1 MFLLFSDML
10 SAASFSVS
18 AVIHLCAPRLLQHSS
33 WRWHHPSLSWMAE
46 GSEVS
51 LTFRL
56 AESNRQLL
64 EGLGVCVRV
73 RACVCACVCERD
85 ASGVCSPLTA
95 FNSCNITNDT
105 NLCSKLFVTAGY
117 LSVLLQARWNE
128 LAWRQTDASWP
139 RLSGAK
145 TRGRWLASARA
156 LCGRRSSMWDEGL
169 TGDRDKR
176 KPAWLALYPKLA
188 DTDELIASGHV
199 ATRVKTDVRTV
210 LPVHKG
216 KKHQPKVSRRWG

>member
-33 WRWHHPSLSWMAE
+33 WRWHHPSLSWMAK
-46 GSEVS
+46 GSELDIPPCREQQAAPGGTGTV
-51 LTFRL
+51 F
-56 AESNRQLL
+56 
-64 EGLGVCVRV
+64 VCVHE
-73 RACVCACVCERD
+73 CAHVCERD

-117 LSVLLQARWNE
+117 LTILLQARWNE

-145 TRGRWLASARA
+145 TQGGWPASARA
-156 LCGRRSSMWDEGL
+156 LCGRRSSTWDEGL
-169 TGDRDKR
+169 TGDRVEG
-176 KPAWLALYPKLA
+176 KPAWTCGA
-188 DTDELIASGHV
+188 
-199 ATRVKTDVRTV
+199 
-210 LPVHKG
+210 
-216 KKHQPKVSRRWG
+216 